1 MQQETSTQ
9 LAGKP
14 KKKRIRRQKLELEY
28 LRELVVKL
36 ENKMTQL
43 KDSHTETPQTKFKP
57 GLEADAKIR
66 LVWKDIAQRQQK
78 ERERVED
85 KNKKL
90 RVSLEG
96 QLQLAT
102 KLQNLLRKH
111 LRENDMEPLVNAK
124 RFKPQP
130 TTALGP
136 TDDEIFADQLQHV
149 ERAHLEVD
157 DLFGGPDFINRGE
170 LSSAM
175 HEMHVMSDPNSDTGV
190 AFITTANS
198 MLPFDVKVA
207 EKVFWR
213 AITEVGPLKVGY
225 VHDDKV
231 FTENLL
237 ARSFSLHSF
246 GAFQTN
252 VRGKQTHRK
261 FVDGS
266 CAMVMWKSM
275 VEPVEINGTKFRGLR
290 CIQTGWIVLRG
301 VNLADASTFTEADTL
316 GPMMS
321 TSLQSYSKMTLE
333 LQDDIVDQ
341 ELQVGALTDF
351 VVNSHYTIKELTG
364 KMIKDLLLEE
374 DWNLNGWIDNLSP

>member
-1 MQQETSTQ
+1 MSSTFREDTHAQDKALALFSDLGSDFLTPNYPFDQYATSLSTGKTTIKTEPLTSSDCSAVPVKEELKPVKAMQDSATKPKKKRIRRQKLELDYLRDLVVKLEDQMTQLNTRQNEPEDGKDKEVGENPQQTPEKRGRESESISMQQETSTQ

-57 GLEADAKIR
+57 GLEADAKIC

-111 LRENDMEPLVNAK
+111 LREN
-124 RFKPQP
+124 
-130 TTALGP
+130 
-136 TDDEIFADQLQHV
+136 
-149 ERAHLEVD
+149 
-157 DLFGGPDFINRGE
+157 
-170 LSSAM
+170 
-175 HEMHVMSDPNSDTGV
+175 
-190 AFITTANS
+190 
-198 MLPFDVKVA
+198 
-207 EKVFWR
+207 
-213 AITEVGPLKVGY
+213 
-225 VHDDKV
+225 
-231 FTENLL
+231 
-237 ARSFSLHSF
+237 
-246 GAFQTN
+246 
-252 VRGKQTHRK
+252 
-261 FVDGS
+261 
-266 CAMVMWKSM
+266 
-275 VEPVEINGTKFRGLR
+275 
-290 CIQTGWIVLRG
+290 TGWIVLRG

-333 LQDDIVDQ
+333 LQGDIVDQ